1 MSKFTKRIENV
12 MRQIPH
18 REKVVVSAV
27 GGEEHREVDSV
38 RIRSTPVMWG
48 IPCDEVM
55 FSKFFTIFTKNAY
68 VMPWD
73 GFAISEGTYLPK
85 ARNIIHNGFLES
97 SNLPYLMMLDSDI
110 LFPPH
115 LVDVLIAHNKPIIGG
130 WYRNKK
136 GTNHPVVYDKAEG
149 IYFKHRETAGTGV
162 ERVAGMGAG
171 CWLMR
176 RDVAE
181 KLGKDPYSMEHT
193 GEDLTLCRKMIEL
206 DIPLYVDWN
215 INLAHLGVQY
225 V

>member
-1 MSKFTKRIENV
+1 MSKFTRRIDEV
-12 MRQIPH
+12 MKQIPH
-18 REKVVVSAV
+18 REKVTVSAV

-38 RIRSTPVMWG
+38 RIRKTPVMWG

-55 FSKFFTIFTKNAY
+55 FSKFFTVFTKNAH

-110 LFPPH
+110 LFPPYM
-115 LVDVLIAHNKPIIGG
+115 LNTLIAHNKPIIGG
-130 WYRNKK
+130 WYKNKK
-136 GTNHPVVYDKAEG
+136 GTNHPVIYDKAEG
-149 IYFKHRETAGTGV
+149 VYFKHREVAGEGV

-171 CWLMR
+171 CWLMHR
-176 RDVAE
+176 SVAE
-181 KLGKDPYSMEHT
+181 KLGKDPYDMNEN
-193 GEDLTLCRKMIEL
+193 GEDLTLCRKLIEL
-206 DIPLYVDWN
+206 DIPLYVDWSL
-215 INLAHLGVQY
+215 NLAHLGVQY